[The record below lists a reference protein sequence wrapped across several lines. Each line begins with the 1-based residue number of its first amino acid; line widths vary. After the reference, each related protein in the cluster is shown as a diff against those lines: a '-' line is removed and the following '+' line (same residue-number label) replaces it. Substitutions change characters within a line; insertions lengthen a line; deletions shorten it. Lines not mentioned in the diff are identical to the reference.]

1 MILLELTEKE
11 AEFIRN
17 NMLSAEDLLASNESS
32 TGRTDRENQV
42 VLCRSIVSK
51 VVNAFVPQKEL
62 IITFK
67 DLFYVISSAKEQYHK
82 LHPDLHISNKKIEE
96 NDLKHISLANALIM
110 WLNGKNLLKRLARFD
125 FTDES
130 CQYEEME

>member
-17 NMLSAEDLLASNESS
+17 NMLSAEDLLASDESS
-32 TGRTDRENQV
+32 IGRTDRENQAA
-42 VLCRSIVSK
+42 LCRSIAGKIVE
-51 VVNAFVPQKEL
+51 AFVPQKEVL
-62 IITFK
+62 VTFK
-67 DLFYVISSAKEQYHK
+67 DLFNIISLTKEQYHK
-82 LHPDLHISNKKIEE
+82 LPSDLHISNKKVEE
-96 NDLKHISLANALIM
+96 KDFKHISLANALIM

-130 CQYEEME
+130 RQYEEME